1 MNVEDEV
8 VYDSER
14 QGEVEEKDSS
24 NKGDEERRAEGSK
37 DRKEKEDKENIV
49 ENGVTDCQEMN
60 SDDAKADLSDTG
72 SPYKSGSFKEKLQS
86 HIAHAFDGKHKA
98 EAVHTRFD
106 TVRSPAELI
115 SDLEVAGNAVALSS
129 ANRSALSLP

>member
-8 VYDSER
+8 FYDSER

-60 SDDAKADLSDTG
+60 IDDAKADPSDTG
-72 SPYKSGSFKEKLQS
+72 SPYKTFKEKLQS

-115 SDLEVAGNAVALSS
+115 SDVEVAGSAVALSS
-129 ANRSALSLP
+129 ANRSVLSLP